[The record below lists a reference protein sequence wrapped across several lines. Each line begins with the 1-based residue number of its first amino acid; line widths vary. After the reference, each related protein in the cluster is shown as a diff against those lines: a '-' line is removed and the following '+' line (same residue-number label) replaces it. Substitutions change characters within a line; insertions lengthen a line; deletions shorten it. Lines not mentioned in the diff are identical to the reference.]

1 MKQLI
6 QTAETNAKRQWGY
19 LVRCDDSKRT
29 ENIVTD
35 KYFHLWEWDLLSEY
49 IKSCENQCLS
59 YDLVIQDFDAQ
70 TDTWDEINI
79 INNNYLNT

>member
-1 MKQLI
+1 MKNII
-6 QTAETNAKRQWGY
+6 QTAEANSKRQWGY
-19 LVRCDDSKRT
+19 LVRCDDPKRT
-29 ENIVTD
+29 EDIDTD

-49 IKSCENQCLS
+49 IKSCEIQCLS

-79 INNNYLNT
+79 INNNYKNQ